1 MPPTSKTKLIPPRVD
16 EMKST
21 LATLRRRGGPV
32 EIKRRG
38 KTVAV
43 VLTPEQLEAMEDE
56 IDASLLREALRNPD
70 PAPLMSFEEVAADW
84 GVDLKSIRDAK

>member
-1 MPPTSKTKLIPPRVD
+1 MPISKAKVGSPKTD
-16 EMKST
+16 EMRST

-43 VLTPEQLEAMEDE
+43 VMTPEQLEALEDE
-56 IDASLLREALRNPD
+56 IDAALLREALANPSD
-70 PAPLMSFEEVAADW
+70 EPRIPLADVAAEL
-84 GVDLKSIRDAK
+84 GVKLRNAQ